1 VSLEQIEA
9 VVRQTFAAK
18 PSVIDVNLEVLHKG
32 YDLGREH
39 AAPKAEEAAS

>member
-18 PSVIDVNLEVLHKG
+18 PSVVDVNLEALHRG
-32 YDLGREH
+32 FELGR
-39 AAPKAEEAAS
+39 ATRPAEATA